1 MKQEKIEVRL
11 SSIEKDLIKIVTAN
25 KKISMSDYIREL
37 IYNDLKQCGILNQD
51 AQS

>member
-11 SSIEKDLIKIVTAN
+11 SSIEKELIKIVVAN

-37 IYNDLKQCGILNQD
+37 IYQDLKTCGILSKD
-51 AQS
+51 AKP